1 MIEVLTV
8 LLHDLSS
15 TNQLLQVWTDDGLQ
29 QHFAGVDKAATNAY
43 SNRFSADIV
52 NKLDRS

>member
-15 TNQLLQVWTDDGLQ
+15 IKQLLQVWTDDGLR
-29 QHFAGVDKAATNAY
+29 QHFAVVDKAATNEY

-52 NKLDRS
+52 SRLDRS

>member
-1 MIEVLTV
+1 MIEVLAV
-8 LLHDLSS
+8 ILHDLSS
-15 TNQLLQVWTDDGLQ
+15 TEQLLQVWTDDGLR
-29 QHFAGVDKAATNAY
+29 QHFTGVDKAATNEY